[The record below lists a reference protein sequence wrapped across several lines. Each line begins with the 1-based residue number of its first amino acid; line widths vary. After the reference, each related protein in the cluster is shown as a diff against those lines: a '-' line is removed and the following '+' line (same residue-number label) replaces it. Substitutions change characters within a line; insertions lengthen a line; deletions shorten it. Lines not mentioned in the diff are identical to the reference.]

1 MSARADITVSQTAA
15 LLQFNGGGV
24 TYLVQTPSNVLY
36 YVYTDPGSDVMWAK
50 STDGGFS
57 WSTPVTIF
65 AGTVTALSIWYDRW
79 SDIAAGLIHVVYTE
93 SVTDDTFYRSIDTES
108 SDTLSTQTTVFL
120 GASTAAGGSLV
131 ITRARGGNLHCRAVI
146 DAGAEGGHFRSTDV
160 GGTWS
165 SVTAP
170 EAISTQDMMLLAPG
184 FAADNQDLIGI
195 FWDTSANEVSR
206 YLYDDSANTWAETS
220 IATSMSEQAAAT
232 AFPHFALTVDIANSQ
247 IIMISW
253 NAIDAANQD
262 LRCWTIT
269 ESAIT
274 EVTNVVLNATDD
286 CGLAAIAIN
295 IDDGYWYA
303 FYAGK
308 SDGSETF
315 LTSVNAYY
323 KVSQDSGTTWGTET
337 KLTTMNQNIKWIA
350 TAPRF
355 FGPPFLA
362 YLNDTT
368 IDQLNINVAFPSR
381 RANLVLGI

>member
-1 MSARADITVSQTAA
+1 MPARADVTIANSAN

-24 TYLVQTPSNVLY
+24 TYLVQTPSGVLY
-36 YVYTDPGSDVMWAK
+36 FVYTDTGSDIMFTK

-57 WSTPVTIF
+57 WATATTVF
-65 AGTVTALSIWYDRW
+65 AGTIAALSIWYDRW
-79 SDIAAGLIHVVYTE
+79 SDISAGLIHVVYTE
-93 SVTDDTFYRSIDTES
+93 SVTDDTFYRSINTES
-108 SDTLSTQTTVFL
+108 SDALSTQTTVFL
-120 GASTAAGGSLV
+120 GASTAAGGSLA
-131 ITRARGGNLHCRAVI
+131 ITRARGGNLHCRCVI
-146 DAGAEGGHFRSTDV
+146 DAGAEGGHFRSTDT
-160 GGTWS
+160 GATWGS
-165 SVTAP
+165 IADP
-170 EAISTQDMMLLAPG
+170 EAKSTQDMMLLAPG
-184 FAADNQDLIGI
+184 FAADNQDIIGI

-206 YLYDDSANTWAETS
+206 YLYDDSANTWSETS
-220 IATSMSEQAAAT
+220 ISTSMSEQAAAT

-247 IIMISW
+247 IVMISW
-253 NAIDAANQD
+253 SAIDSANQD

-295 IDDGYWYA
+295 TDNGYWYA

-323 KVSQDSGTTWGTET
+323 KVSQDSGTTWGDET
-337 KLTTMNQNIKWIA
+337 KLTTMNHNIKYLA
-350 TAPRF
+350 TSPRF
-355 FGPPFLA
+355 TGPPLLV

-368 IDQLNINVAFPSR
+368 IDQLNINVEFPSR
-381 RANLVLGI
+381 KASLILGL